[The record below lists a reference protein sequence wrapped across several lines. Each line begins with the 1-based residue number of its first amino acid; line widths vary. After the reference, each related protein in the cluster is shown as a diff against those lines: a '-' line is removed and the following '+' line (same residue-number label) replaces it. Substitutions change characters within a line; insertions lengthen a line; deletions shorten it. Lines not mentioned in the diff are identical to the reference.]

1 MKSSRMRKDG
11 LQMETNVQEIW
22 LERIRAYQASGQT
35 MKAWSAEHNVTL
47 HQFKYW
53 LYKAQRQ
60 EQAASVTT
68 FRPVTIVNPP
78 SIGTESLQI
87 QVGVARI
94 HVQPGF
100 EPRLLRDVVAAL
112 TPLC

>member
-1 MKSSRMRKDG
+1 
-11 LQMETNVQEIW
+11 METNLQEVW
-22 LERIRAYQASGQT
+22 TERIRAYQASGQT
-35 MKAWSAEHNVTL
+35 MKAWSEEHNVTL

-60 EQAASVTT
+60 DRAAATTT
-68 FRPVTIVNPP
+68 FRPVTVVR
-78 SIGTESLQI
+78 SAHLDSLQI

-94 HVQPGF
+94 DVRPGF
-100 EPRLLRDVVAAL
+100 EPDLLREVVAAL